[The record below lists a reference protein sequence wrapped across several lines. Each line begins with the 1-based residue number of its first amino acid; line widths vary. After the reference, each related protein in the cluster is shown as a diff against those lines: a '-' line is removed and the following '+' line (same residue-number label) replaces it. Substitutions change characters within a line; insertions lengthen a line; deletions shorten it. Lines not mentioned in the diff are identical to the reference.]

1 MTSPAGRRHKGAHPR
16 SEKRRI
22 AAEKHCVWMGGV
34 GERATARKG
43 KGAAGEGGAGR
54 AVCRYKCSRKGLPQA
69 VHLFWGWRLGSD
81 KEDAGG
87 ERG

>member
-1 MTSPAGRRHKGAHPR
+1 MRVHTHVQR
-16 SEKRRI
+16 SAESQQRSI
-22 AAEKHCVWMGGV
+22 ASGWEEGV
-34 GERATARKG
+34 RERATARKG
-43 KGAAGEGGAGR
+43 KGAAGDGGAGR